1 MSQVI
6 QVKKISSFITGSRS
20 LVFIECEGWLLSAL
34 VTLIRRYKFQ
44 TLIIFFSVPFDELTY
59 KLISSLEVSQPKT
72 CVPFLLCVPYVPF
85 VLPPLLLLVS

>member
-44 TLIIFFSVPFDELTY
+44 TLIIFFFGTIRWINL
-59 KLISSLEVSQPKT
+59 
-72 CVPFLLCVPYVPF
+72 
-85 VLPPLLLLVS
+85 